1 VGEKTP
7 TIVGAGDVAD
17 PVKSLSLYIENAAAC
32 FSSPISSPSTILN
45 VEPKISAKRRLLLG
59 TRSRQRIG
67 NGTPHPSELK
77 DPKPPVEETYLPQT
91 RRRGIG
97 ICLSGGGYRAT
108 LFHLGALRR
117 LKELGLLTH
126 PELRTIS
133 SVSGGSITAAQLAT
147 AMARHPQEWLTRW
160 EEFVEKPLE
169 DFTRTNIRTRA
180 IRKRLLPWNW
190 RNSSAAV
197 EELAKQYEKGLTDLR
212 LRELPPSPE
221 FAICATELGFGVNWE
236 FQKDK
241 VSDYQLGV
249 APTPEDWKLAKAV
262 AASSCFPPIF
272 NPMRIPAEN
281 MKFRGGTAR
290 REQKDAWDQIIK
302 SIPLN
307 DGGNYDNLGTEPV
320 WKDHQ
325 LVIVSD
331 GGGLFKGESDR
342 GLVWRVQRYVAVVQ
356 NQARAL
362 RKRWL
367 ISNFKAGVMEGA
379 YFGVG
384 SARSRYGEGDSLG
397 YSKDFAEDFI
407 AEIRTDLDAFSEM
420 EIGVLMNHG
429 YLLAD
434 KAVTTHVGKQW
445 LPSELPPLRVP
456 HAKYLPPENPE
467 TDLAAVLIKSQK
479 QTLLGR
485 G

>member
-1 VGEKTP
+1 MEP
-7 TIVGAGDVAD
+7 ASAREQEA
-17 PVKSLSLYIENAAAC
+17 SLLKPHFFRVDNSH
-32 FSSPISSPSTILN
+32 
-45 VEPKISAKRRLLLG
+45 VEPKLSSKRRLLLG
-59 TRSRQRIG
+59 SRIRHR
-67 NGTPHPSELK
+67 NEPSRRSELK
-77 DPKPPVEETYLPQT
+77 DPKVPVDETYLPQS

-117 LKELGLLTH
+117 LKELGILTH

-133 SVSGGSITAAQLAT
+133 SVSGGSITSAQLAT
-147 AMARHPQEWLTRW
+147 AMARHPQEWLARW
-160 EEFVEKPLE
+160 EELVEKPLE
-169 DFTRTNIRTRA
+169 QFTRKNIRTKA
-180 IRKRLLPWNW
+180 IRQRLYPWNW
-190 RNSSAAV
+190 RKSTAAV
-197 EELAKQYEKGLTDLR
+197 EALAKQYEKGLTNLR
-212 LRELPPSPE
+212 LRELPASPK

-241 VSDYQLGV
+241 VSDYQLGE
-249 APTPEDWKLAKAV
+249 APTPEDWTLAKAV

-281 MKFRGGTAR
+281 MSFRGGQAR
-290 REQKDAWDQIIK
+290 REERDAWDQVIK

-342 GLVWRVQRYVAVVQ
+342 GLLWRVQRYVAVVQ

-384 SARSRYGEGDSLG
+384 SARSRYGSDDAIG
-397 YSKDFAEDFI
+397 YSKAMASESI
-407 AEIRTDLDAFSEM
+407 AEIRTDLDAFSEL

-434 KAVTTHVGKQW
+434 KAMTAHVAQRW
-445 LPSELPPLRVP
+445 LPSEIPPLRVP
-456 HAKYLPPENPE
+456 HPRYLPPEMNE
-467 TDLAAVLIKSQK
+467 AQLTQVLAKSQK
-479 QTLLGR
+479 QTFLGR